1 MFFPFSLKSASNWLD
16 FVPEFLLTIPE
27 DSKYIYNNEFHQFL
41 ASTLETFFSQTPTE
55 FLSAI
60 LAILKE
66 APEPGK
72 YIILETLLHAEAI
85 WEALAQD
92 ETFQPALTEL
102 ALSTDKLYSKN
113 AAFLSSKLEDL
124 HSPRDEEE
132 ETISEPMHERK
143 EEEASEEMVLDNILG
158 DAFEEISS
166 EKLKKETATEFD
178 TFSRIDRED
187 ISPAKPTPPGVP
199 PPAEPTSGAARQ
211 APSRPPGAAPST
223 PPTAIKSVHH
233 PSPAPTPTPT
243 PTPKVT
249 PPPPPSAGTPP
260 PLPLAATAKPA
271 DIIHSDDE
279 KVAKKRKKVVR
290 EEVEKEVEAQPI
302 TPTIISPETSKPE
315 TIHTHVHYYSR
326 MNPRKTY
333 PFTVNISKIAKKIA
347 ADKMHFLSGEEE
359 KETRGEF
366 ELLDITK
373 RLIVEPL
380 LSGCLVQPTS
390 QFVDPR
396 PQNLPKELTFFITP
410 LVEAGFRSTPLTGSL
425 FVKDEKG
432 TVLLKLDLPKLSVA
446 SHRVAQVAALIGTI
460 GGGAMPAADTLFGVN
475 LQITLASQLAYI
487 LPQLEESFDVMFLI
501 TAAQIILF
509 AGAIGVA
516 LLWWW
521 KKGRAKVAKVAPES
535 ALTLQLSL

>member
-41 ASTLETFFSQTPTE
+41 ASTLETFFTQAPTE

-113 AAFLSSKLEDL
+113 AAFLSSNLEDL
-124 HSPRDEEE
+124 YSPRDEEE
-132 ETISEPMHERK
+132 VTTSEAMHEKK
-143 EEEASEEMVLDNILG
+143 EEEASEEMVLDDILG
-158 DAFEEISS
+158 EAFEEISS
-166 EKLKKETATEFD
+166 EKLKKETITDSDISSIE
-178 TFSRIDRED
+178 EEE
-187 ISPAKPTPPGVP
+187 ISPAEPTPPGTP
-199 PPAEPTSGAARQ
+199 PSAEPTSGAARR
-211 APSRPPGAAPST
+211 APSRPPGAAPS
-223 PPTAIKSVHH
+223 A
-233 PSPAPTPTPT
+233 PSAPAP
-243 PTPKVT
+243 KVI
-249 PPPPPSAGTPP
+249 PPPPPSPRPP
-260 PLPLAATAKPA
+260 PPMPSAATAKPA

-279 KVAKKRKKVVR
+279 KIAKKRKKVVR
-290 EEVEKEVEAQPI
+290 EGVEKEVEAQPI
-302 TPTIISPETSKPE
+302 PPPIISPETSKPE

-333 PFTVNISKIAKKIA
+333 PFTVTLSKIAKIIA

-366 ELLDITK
+366 ELLDATK

-410 LVEAGFRSTPLTGSL
+410 LVEAGFRSTPLNGSL
-425 FVKDEKG
+425 
-432 TVLLKLDLPKLSVA
+432 
-446 SHRVAQVAALIGTI
+446 
-460 GGGAMPAADTLFGVN
+460 
-475 LQITLASQLAYI
+475 
-487 LPQLEESFDVMFLI
+487 
-501 TAAQIILF
+501 
-509 AGAIGVA
+509 
-516 LLWWW
+516 
-521 KKGRAKVAKVAPES
+521 
-535 ALTLQLSL
+535 